1 MNDELNKNLSGE
13 GSQENTKAEENAE
26 ISSVNEENTAVSEE
40 ETAAASLNEELEALR
55 ETFQEKYD
63 ETVEEAENGPVIQ
76 ELEEGEP
83 EDEEEADEETDEEA
97 PVQEKKPKKK
107 RKIGKIIAITIPVLL
122 LVVIIGSLG
131 AYVFASMTNPN
142 FSSFIS
148 TYAQATAAET
158 YDDKITY
165 LEKALEYCSDEESVF
180 QKAMAA
186 TINEEIVV
194 AMSKNE
200 GYGAAYSY
208 MMSKMSEDSIKN
220 PVNAEF
226 RKFVN
231 SVNDIKKLSL
241 GVFNK
246 VYENLGDA
254 KEAPGYETLSAGLN
268 IPETVEETMKE
279 ILKLIADGF
288 IKNRE
293 AVSLDESVVAM
304 NYYANAYSGLLS
316 IGADERALAEQIVID
331 LYNKGFVIEAAT
343 LASVAV
349 DTEKEAVNKEYTEIY
364 EKITAVA
371 DTGVN
376 VLELGKKAKAEEKTS
391 FEDIL
396 VFVKTED
403 GVTEENAKIFAAFT
417 EYAVKALIAEEEK
430 NLTEASSAY
439 ATLTSVLEAFTMA
452 DASIHLKT
460 AQIIFD
466 SGNLSDA
473 STLVTTYLN
482 EDSVKAL
489 SEEEKAVYDKMNSVF
504 EALEATSEIF
514 SPFYADY
521 YQTGA
526 AMDYDKI
533 KAAFDE
539 KFDENATDYEKGF
552 VYYCLYFAA
561 TSSEDEEKTA
571 EAINGMSRYLSELP
585 LVYLYY
591 SVDSAVND
599 NDLTAAKEYAEKI
612 LDVNIADGFANSII
626 AMNLRASGDLDGA
639 VEKALKGVELA
650 GTSPDCELQLAV
662 AYLLKGEMEKAFGYI
677 TSVYNESQTLDA
689 FDLVLIFDKL
699 YEGDNEDI
707 NTELDTLV
715 ATVNQT
721 YAYYGLSAQ
730 EDTKA
735 ILDGNKTLEDV
746 FMSGNY
752 SLS

>member
-13 GSQENTKAEENAE
+13 SEIENAQPDE
-26 ISSVNEENTAVSEE
+26 NSELASVNEED
-40 ETAAASLNEELEALR
+40 TAASDEAAAVSLNEELEALR
-55 ETFQEKYD
+55 DTFQEKYD

-76 ELEEGEP
+76 ELEDGEP
-83 EDEEEADEETDEEA
+83 EDEEESEEDTDEET

-107 RKIGKIIAITIPVLL
+107 RKVGKIIAITIPVLL

-148 TYAQATAAET
+148 TYAQATAAST
-158 YDDKITY
+158 YDEKISY

-180 QKAMAA
+180 QKAMAS

-208 MMSKMSEDSIKN
+208 MMSNMSEDSIKN

-241 GVFNK
+241 EVFNK

-254 KEAPGYETLSAGLN
+254 KEAPGYETLSAGLD
-268 IPETVEETMKE
+268 IPESVEDTMKE
-279 ILKLIADGF
+279 ILKLVSDGF
-288 IKNRE
+288 IKNRD

-304 NYYANAYSGLLS
+304 NYYANAYSGLVS
-316 IGADERALAEQIVID
+316 IGADEQALAEQIVTD
-331 LYNKGFVIEAAT
+331 LYNKGFIIEAAT

-349 DTEKEAVNKEYTEIY
+349 DPEKEITNKEYSEVY
-364 EKITAVA
+364 GKITAIA
-371 DTGVN
+371 DIGVN
-376 VLELGKKAKAEEKTS
+376 VLDIAKKAMAEEKTS
-391 FEDIL
+391 SEDIL
-396 VFVKTED
+396 GLVKAEE

-417 EYAVKALIAEEEK
+417 DYAVKALTAEKEK

-452 DASIHLKT
+452 DTSIHLKT

-473 STLVTTYLN
+473 STLVSTYIK
-482 EDSVKAL
+482 EDAVNGL
-489 SEEEKAVYDKMNSVF
+489 SAEEKAVYDKMNSVF
-504 EALEATSEIF
+504 DALEATSEVF

-539 KFDENATDYEKGF
+539 KFDETASDYEKGF

-561 TSSEDEEKTA
+561 TSSEDETRIKET
-571 EAINGMSRYLSELP
+571 IDGMGRYLSDLP

-591 SVDSAVND
+591 YVESALKN
-599 NDLTAAKEYAEKI
+599 NDLSSAKEYAGEI

-626 AMNLRASGDLDGA
+626 AMSLRASGDLDGA
-639 VEKALKGVELA
+639 IEKALKGVELA
-650 GTSPDCELQLAV
+650 GSSPDCELQLAI
-662 AYLLKGEMEKAFGYI
+662 AYLLKGDMEKAFGYI
-677 TSVYNESQTLDA
+677 TSVYNESQSLDA

-699 YEGDNEDI
+699 YEGENEDI
-707 NTELDTLV
+707 NTELETLV

-721 YAYYGLSAQ
+721 YAYYGLSSQ

-735 ILDGNKTLEDV
+735 ILDGTKTLEDV